1 MKTSEESKIVFMFK
15 CLLAKSEK
23 KKDIDWFIT
32 VF

>member
-23 KKDIDWFIT
+23 KKDIIGL
-32 VF
+32 